1 MQLLKGIVIALG
13 VLIFLGL
20 GVLFYGF
27 VQKSR
32 NPDWRLFTNAHVAG
46 TPAADETPLKTFGTF
61 SLKLPEGCEITG
73 VRPDGA
79 KAYLSIGGLKSCN
92 RVIVVDTKRGRVLG
106 TIKAR
111 P

>member
-13 VLIFLGL
+13 ILIFLGL
-20 GVLFYGF
+20 GTLFYGF

-32 NPDWRLFTNAHVAG
+32 NPDWRLFSNPPVAKI
-46 TPAADETPLKTFGTF
+46 PAGDETPLKTFGTF
-61 SLKLPEGCEITG
+61 SLNLPEGCEITG

-79 KAYLSIGGLKSCN
+79 KAYLSIGGVKSCN
-92 RVIVVDTKRGRVLG
+92 RVIVVDTKRGRMLG